1 MTLPPEGQ
9 DLASLQSEKTPFPP
23 TRKPS
28 QASKISLTYHKADT
42 RSKRGMETTNTQ
54 KARQSK
60 MTEKYV
66 PDEGTR

>member
-9 DLASLQSEKTPFPP
+9 DLASLQSAQTPVPP
-23 TRKPS
+23 TRKPE

-42 RSKRGMETTNTQ
+42 RSQRGMEATNTQ
-54 KARQSK
+54 KARQSE

>member
-1 MTLPPEGQ
+1 
-9 DLASLQSEKTPFPP
+9 
-23 TRKPS
+23 
-28 QASKISLTYHKADT
+28 
-42 RSKRGMETTNTQ
+42 METTNTQ